1 MTAYSVRSTNKET
14 PALLVV
20 IARLGELAALLAILI
35 AFSGRHDAAAQSG
48 PPNLLLP
55 WQHQQSW
62 LTGSLGYHLTND
74 AIDFFPP
81 DAPFGGALQC
91 EGQPGWDFE
100 ESSYWILA
108 SAPGTVEQVAHA
120 YVLIYHGNG
129 WFTRYWHLSAPQ
141 VSPGQGVVAGQR
153 LGHPSTLGECA
164 TGPHLHYWASG
175 PNGQTTRNVTLS
187 GRPADQVAQTN
198 QWLTNTGNYEP
209 GTGPPPTATP
219 TPLPTQPPPTPT
231 PAPTQP
237 PPPTPTLGPTPPTPV
252 PELIL
257 GDANCDGAVTNG
269 DAVAVLRY
277 VAGIDDPKCIAA
289 TGELNCDGVVTVAD
303 AIALLTSSAHQGH
316 AQLEPCPSATP
327 RPTDEGP
334 LPTGTT
340 PATGTPNLS
349 GGG

>member
-1 MTAYSVRSTNKET
+1 MTAYLRLMHTLSVILARS
-14 PALLVV
+14 
-20 IARLGELAALLAILI
+20 AALVALIAILI
-35 AFSGRHDAAAQSG
+35 TLSGHDEAQAQSG
-48 PPNLLLP
+48 PPSLLLP

-62 LTGSLGYHLTND
+62 LTGSLGYHGTND

-141 VSPGQGVVAGQR
+141 VSVGQGVQAGQR

-164 TGPHLHYWASG
+164 TGPHVHYWVSG

-187 GRPADQVAQTN
+187 GRPADDIARPN

-209 GTGPPPTATP
+209 GTTPVPTPPPTPVP
-219 TPLPTQPPPTPT
+219 TLPPTPT
-231 PAPTQP
+231 PAPTAP
-237 PPPTPTLGPTPPTPV
+237 LPTPTPGPTGPPPPTPV
-252 PELIL
+252 PELIM
-257 GDANCDGAVTNG
+257 GDANCDGVVTNV
-269 DAVAVLRY
+269 DAIAVLRY
-277 VAGIDDPKCIAA
+277 VAGIDDLKCTPA
-289 TGELNCDGVVTVAD
+289 TGEINCDGVVTVAD
-303 AIALLTSSAHQGH
+303 AVALLSASARQGNT
-316 AQLEPCPSATP
+316 QLEPCPSATP

-334 LPTGTT
+334 LPSGTPT
-340 PATGTPNLS
+340 TTGTPT
-349 GGG
+349 